1 MDMLTELT
9 AKIDIFLIVL
19 ARVSGIF
26 VAAPLFSN
34 RAVPR
39 QVKIGLTFIIALIIY
54 TARLPETGRLP
65 SGLTAYTLL
74 LAGELII
81 GLVIGFVAQL
91 VFAAVMLAGQMID
104 FQMGFSIVNVIDP
117 LNLTQVPLV
126 GSFKNI
132 LALLVFL
139 TTNGHHYLLDAL
151 YRSFDMIPLFGFQG
165 RTTMVE
171 AILDMF
177 GTMFVTGIKIAI
189 PVVGAIF
196 VAEVAM
202 GIIARTVPQMNVF
215 IVGIPAKIFVGLA
228 VMIMVIPLYTGF
240 LTVLFERN
248 FADIIR
254 ILKIM
259 G

>member
-1 MDMLTELT
+1 MDMLTQMISR
-9 AKIDIFLIVL
+9 IDIFLFVL

-39 QVKIGLTFIIALIIY
+39 QLKIGLIFIIALIMF
-54 TARLPETGRLP
+54 TARSPQAGQTP
-65 SGLTAYTLL
+65 SGLVPFTLL
-74 LAGELII
+74 LAGEVAI
-81 GLVIGFVAQL
+81 GLTIGFAAQL
-91 VFAAVMLAGQMID
+91 VFAAVQLGGQMID

-117 LNLTQVPLV
+117 LNMTQIPLV

-139 TTNGHHYLLDAL
+139 TTNSHHYLLAAL
-151 YRSFDMIPLFGFQG
+151 HQSFDLIPILGFTA

-177 GTMFVTGIKIAI
+177 ANMFVTGIKIAI

-228 VMIMVIPLYTGF
+228 VMIMVFPLYTVF
-240 LTVLFERN
+240 LTLLFERN

-254 ILKIM
+254 LLKIM

>member
-1 MDMLTELT
+1 MDMLTQLISR
-9 AKIDIFLIVL
+9 IDVFLIVM

-26 VAAPLFSN
+26 VAAPLYSN

-39 QVKIGLTFIIALIIY
+39 QVKIGLTFIIALIIF
-54 TARLPETGRLP
+54 TARQPQVGQMP
-65 SGLTAYTLL
+65 SGLPAFVLL
-74 LAGELII
+74 LTGELAI
-81 GLVIGFVAQL
+81 GLTIGFVAQL
-91 VFAAVMLAGQMID
+91 VFAAVQLGGQMID

-117 LNLTQVPLV
+117 LNMTQVPLV

-139 TTNGHHYLLDAL
+139 TTNGHHYLLAAL
-151 YRSFDMIPLFGFQG
+151 YQSFDLIPLFGVVYKA
-165 RTTMVE
+165 TIVE

-177 GTMFVTGIKIAI
+177 GYMLVTGLKISI

-215 IVGIPAKIFVGLA
+215 IVGIPAKIFIGLV

-240 LTVLFERN
+240 LTILFERN
-248 FADIIR
+248 FTDIIR
-254 ILKIM
+254 VLKLM
-259 G
+259 S